1 MTSNSP
7 SPNAN
12 QKIDRRPIT
21 HNNRDMSETD
31 LQDLCEQGQEFLMQ
45 TRYWDAERV
54 LAQAESIAWE
64 ARDWD
69 TLARLYMP
77 LQEARRQRRQRCG
90 EGMVALNLLSQ
101 TVNDPLDPQKIVA
114 DFPQGQLLVAG
125 WGSID
130 SAIGVRRIAAENS
143 LYLETFLAAVYPVNA
158 GKLIVIVPTAEVRL
172 PPADQHWPI
181 DQLIP
186 KLPVHSIVLAESE
199 LPQTPQ
205 PGTTQTYAKT
215 MALWERLAAPFLA
228 AADQCVDPTAKVE
241 GYRRTIKVDYA
252 CELAHQKLSDLAKS
266 MDAQQKQNRKV

>member
-1 MTSNSP
+1 MTSNSATD
-7 SPNAN
+7 NAN
-12 QKIDRRPIT
+12 RKIDRRPIT
-21 HNNRDMSETD
+21 HNNQAMTEME
-31 LQDLCEQGQEFLMQ
+31 LQDLCERGQEFLMQ
-45 TRYWDAERV
+45 TRYWDAELA
-54 LAQAESIAWE
+54 LAQAEAVAWE

-90 EGMVALNLLSQ
+90 EGIVALDLLAQ
-101 TVNDPLDPQKIVA
+101 TPTDPLDPKQIVA

-125 WGSID
+125 WGSIEP
-130 SAIGVRRIAAENS
+130 AIAIRKIAAENS

-158 GKLIVIVPTAEVRL
+158 GKLIVIVPTEEVRL
-172 PPADQHWPI
+172 PPADQNWSI

-186 KLPVHSIVLAESE
+186 KLPAHSIVLAESE

-205 PGTTQTYAKT
+205 RGTTQTYANT

-228 AADQCVDPTAKVE
+228 AADQCVDPIGKVE
-241 GYRRTIKVDYA
+241 GYRKTIKVDYA

-266 MDAQQKQNRKV
+266 MDAHQKRNRTA